1 MRQAEIRPAGA
12 GLPGRGD
19 IADDGKRRFGNLV
32 PDLLGGETSRHRSGV
47 VPSGWVGHLLAC
59 RAKACLL
66 VLVGYHHGRA
76 S

>member
-1 MRQAEIRPAGA
+1 
-12 GLPGRGD
+12 
-19 IADDGKRRFGNLV
+19 V

-47 VPSGWVGHLLAC
+47 VPSGWVGRLLAC